1 MERRLSDTHS
11 YHFSVLFHNTC
22 LGLADSSSKSGAD
35 TDSISGM
42 ALEMTTPL
50 LEFFV
55 KLQSES
61 TTTMTSAMTSC
72 VETLLEALDVLVT
85 LNADAKELSKC
96 YGIDVDSIQT
106 LAPQAKHLA
115 EKIFR

>member
-1 MERRLSDTHS
+1 
-11 YHFSVLFHNTC
+11 
-22 LGLADSSSKSGAD
+22 
-35 TDSISGM
+35 M

-55 KLQSES
+55 KLQSE
-61 TTTMTSAMTSC
+61 TTTTTTAMMAMTSC

-96 YGIDVDSIQT
+96 YGIDVDSMQT

-115 EKIFR
+115 ERIFR

>member
-1 MERRLSDTHS
+1 
-11 YHFSVLFHNTC
+11 
-22 LGLADSSSKSGAD
+22 
-35 TDSISGM
+35 M

-61 TTTMTSAMTSC
+61 TTTTSAMTSC

-96 YGIDVDSIQT
+96 YGIDVDSMQT

-115 EKIFR
+115 ERIFR